1 MEKPPKRRILIVNS
15 SNEGTIAMCTLNLW
29 KALSEDSG
37 SEVKCIIKHRFPA
50 GLPEFDNCD
59 FYSDSPPPGGLKN
72 LTSMLSQIRWLRR
85 QKKTF
90 KPDLTISA
98 CASCSAL
105 NILAGG
111 KDRKIGIFHS
121 PHRQARSL
129 GRVPYLYMLAYFNF
143 LFPFL
148 DRLFCVSEGVKDS
161 ILQSLRQ
168 INPAKISVVYNAH
181 DIGRI
186 RSLALE
192 EIKDPAEKYIFSK
205 PVYIY
210 VGRFDANKAPERAVR
225 ALAEAFPGGDEQ
237 LVFIGGDAQYSEK
250 VRAIAV
256 ECKVS
261 NRVHLLG
268 QKVNPCM
275 YVARS
280 KALVSCSFSEG
291 LPGVII
297 EATALGIPVISTNS
311 SKGVWEIMDCLNDYQ
326 AQMHGN
332 HHTAYGTITPNNLPE
347 TENLRFLASAMKRP
361 ISTPTPD
368 NPFIQKVTYPSI
380 RQIYIN
386 A

>member
-29 KALSEDSG
+29 KTLSEDSG
-37 SEVKCIIKHRFPA
+37 TEVKCIIKHRFPA

-148 DRLFCVSEGVKDS
+148 DRLFCVSEGVRDS
-161 ILQSLRQ
+161 ILQSFRQ
-168 INPAKISVVYNAH
+168 INPSKVSIVYNAH

-192 EIKDPAEKYIFSK
+192 EIKDPAEKDIFSK
-205 PVYIY
+205 PIYIY

-297 EATALGIPVISTNS
+297 EATVLGIPVISTNS
-311 SKGVWEIMDCLNDYQ
+311 SKGVWEILNCLNDYQ
-326 AQMHGN
+326 PQMHGN
-332 HHTAYGTITPNNLPE
+332 HHTAYGIITPNNLAE
-347 TENLRFLASAMKRP
+347 NENLRFLAAAMKRP
-361 ISTPTPD
+361 IFTPTPD

>member
-1 MEKPPKRRILIVNS
+1 MEKPPKRKILIVNS

-29 KALSEDSG
+29 KALVEDPG
-37 SEVKCIIKHRFPA
+37 AEVKCIIKHRFPD

-72 LTSMLSQIRWLRR
+72 LTSMLSQIRWLRK
-85 QKKTF
+85 QKKAF

-148 DRLFCVSEGVKDS
+148 DRLFCVSEGVRDS
-161 ILQSLRQ
+161 ILQSFPR
-168 INPAKISVVYNAH
+168 INPVKISVVYNAH
-181 DIGRI
+181 NIASI
-186 RSLALE
+186 RRLALE
-192 EIKDPAEKYIFSK
+192 EIKDQAEKDIFSK

-225 ALAEAFPGGDEQ
+225 AFAGAFPDGDEQ
-237 LVFIGGDAQYSEK
+237 LVFIGGNDSYSEK
-250 VRAIAV
+250 VRDVAA
-256 ECKVS
+256 ECNVS

-361 ISTPTPD
+361 SAIPTPD

>member
-1 MEKPPKRRILIVNS
+1 
-15 SNEGTIAMCTLNLW
+15 MCTLNLW
-29 KALSEDSG
+29 KALAEDPG
-37 SEVKCIIKHRFPA
+37 AEVKCIIKHRFPD

-72 LTSMLSQIRWLRR
+72 LTSMLSQIRWLRK
-85 QKKTF
+85 QKKAF
-90 KPDLTISA
+90 KPDLTIST

-148 DRLFCVSEGVKDS
+148 DRLFCVSEGVRDS
-161 ILQSLRQ
+161 ILQSFPR
-168 INPAKISVVYNAH
+168 INPVKISVVYNAH
-181 DIGRI
+181 NIASI
-186 RSLALE
+186 RRLALE
-192 EIKDPAEKYIFSK
+192 EIKDQAEKDIFSK

-210 VGRFDANKAPERAVR
+210 VGRFDANKAPERAVG
-225 ALAEAFPGGDEQ
+225 AFAGAFPDGDEQ
-237 LVFIGGDAQYSEK
+237 LVFIGGNDPYSEK
-250 VRAIAV
+250 VRDVAA
-256 ECKVS
+256 ECNVS

-297 EATALGIPVISTNS
+297 EATTLGIPVISTNS

-361 ISTPTPD
+361 SAIPTPD
-368 NPFIQKVTYPSI
+368 NPFIQKVTFSSI
-380 RQIYIN
+380 RENYTKE
-386 A
+386 